1 MTPLHALSRSMAVP
15 TVARAIVGKIEGKTN
30 NANRGITA
38 LEISIIW
45 RVTFVLL
52 NIIDNT
58 DEASRFI

>member
-1 MTPLHALSRSMAVP
+1 MITDNHFDAC
-15 TVARAIVGKIEGKTN
+15 VARAIVGRIEGRID
-30 NANRGITA
+30 NATRGITP

-45 RVTFVLL
+45 YVTFVLL